1 MEALLIKELN
11 MIKYHI
17 PQQTYRTILGQ
28 MRAGDLGGA
37 SIGIERLKRRLAKE
51 GNICENSSRK

>member
-11 MIKYHI
+11 MIKGRI

-37 SIGIERLKRRLAKE
+37 SVGIERLKKRLAKE
-51 GNICENSSRK
+51 GKVFENCSRK